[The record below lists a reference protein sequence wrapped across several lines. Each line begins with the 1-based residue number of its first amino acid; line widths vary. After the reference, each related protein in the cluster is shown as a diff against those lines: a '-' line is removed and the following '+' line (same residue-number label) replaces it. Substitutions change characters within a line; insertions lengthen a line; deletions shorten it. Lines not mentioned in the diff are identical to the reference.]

1 MILVIIAVSIILII
15 IGDFIGKRDGDYEG
29 RCLAFLVPGI
39 SVLVLSIIV
48 CMVLVIFT
56 VECSVMDKKIE
67 ILEEN
72 NAQIEEELYDAL
84 EAYCEYEN
92 ETFENL
98 SNPET
103 IFFLY
108 PELKADTLFQTYME
122 TLQSNK
128 KEITDLQL
136 EKVYE
141 STYKWML
148 YFGS

>member
-1 MILVIIAVSIILII
+1 MILVIIAISIILII
-15 IGDFIGKRDGDYEG
+15 IGDFIGKKDHDYEG
-29 RCLAFLVPGI
+29 RCLAFLVPGAI
-39 SVLVLSIIV
+39 ILVLSVIV
-48 CMVLVIFT
+48 CIVLVMFT
-56 VECSVMDKKIE
+56 VECNVIGKKIE

-84 EAYCEYEN
+84 KAYCEYEN

-98 SNPET
+98 SNPES

-136 EKVYE
+136 EKAYE
-141 STYKWML
+141 STYRWML